1 MADFVLTPAQDR
13 AVHCTDKNVAV
24 SAGAGSGKTRVLVQR
39 YLYIL
44 GRGIDRPADTVLPRN
59 IVAVTFTRKAA
70 AEMCDRIRKEIEAKL
85 SEGEHCDY
93 WRQQLKGLDRAQIGT
108 MHSLCGSFLRT
119 NPVES
124 NLDPAFTVLEEAEY
138 AEFLEKE
145 VRDRLRSLLHRQDPA
160 AVLLCDEY
168 GSRSLQEQTLFLLQ
182 KGIAFT
188 AGELTGKYEE
198 ALAAIEKDAE
208 ELRSAFTPE
217 LAETCSPGN
226 RKVLEGNLAAIRN
239 ALSDLTVHANL
250 EYLETINKGLSR
262 RGKNQA
268 EICGIKDRLDS
279 VAAYPLCI
287 KALSLAPA
295 WEQYLLQMR
304 EHLSQKR
311 QEAGLLSFDDLE
323 EKALALL
330 EQHPDVLARYRK
342 QFRYI
347 MVDEFQDTNERQ
359 RRLVYL
365 LSGGHQ
371 EKLRDNR
378 LFIVGDSKQSIYR
391 FRGAD
396 VSVFARVRKEILAA
410 GGELIS
416 LNDNFRTVDSIL
428 QLCNAV
434 FPGLMGEDRSKD
446 VYYEA
451 MQYHRQSDIKPEL
464 FVQQY
469 AKDVSPMEARQT
481 EAAWLAERLAQL
493 RQEGVAF
500 GEMAILLQSMTHIT
514 LLTDA
519 LQQRAV
525 NYAVVDGRG
534 FYEQTE
540 VRDMLNIFAF
550 AVNPNDDLILSGVL
564 RSVYMGVNDAALT
577 RLHMALADYKMKTAA
592 AVSLWEFL
600 LISEYLTEKTE
611 EVFLTRAFSL
621 LCKLPSAAM
630 CLNLPDFCREIR
642 KILHP
647 EAVLAL
653 QPNGEEQLANL
664 RKLFRM
670 ADELSVQKLTTV
682 QDFVTRLQRLQE
694 KQDREA
700 SATVAAEDAV
710 QIMTVHKAKGLEFPL
725 VAVPFLDSQFNKD
738 KTRVAWHPER
748 GLGISVREE
757 GGTIVPGFLLQ
768 QIRDLNTE
776 KELEEKA
783 RLLYVAL
790 TRARDRLIL
799 SGSRKES
806 KNGKPSA
813 AKNWL
818 NWLDYGLPKDYAGI
832 GRQEATLE
840 TTDASGFLPLSQE
853 PEDFYP
859 ETLAR
864 LLEQVAPLQMYGGK
878 SMTHFSASSLQEYV
892 FCPRRYY
899 YRVIETIPPLEEREG
914 QGKGLPAAVLGSLVH
929 KALEKYAKR
938 RNGKPED
945 EGKEGAARHNDIE
958 EEKLWRTCYREAVEE
973 AAGGRFDLA
982 GEAEVLLWDYLRSD
996 LYKNFKDRQK
1006 YAEYEFRLPLLE
1018 DDDRVYTVS
1027 GVIDAVVEREKGKL
1041 EIIDYKSGLPPR
1053 DDEIPE
1059 GYAWQLVLYKMALE
1073 RLLQLRG
1080 ESAKVTKASLHY
1092 LRDRSERVLPD
1103 KDYRKE
1109 ILQVCGEIAGKKA
1122 EPDFAVRTENCACC
1136 PFAYMCKK
1144 N

>member
-13 AVHCTDKNVAV
+13 AVHCIDKNVAV

-39 YLYIL
+39 YLHIL
-44 GRGIDRPADTVLPRN
+44 GRGIDRPADTVLPHN

-85 SEGEHCDY
+85 SEGERRDY

-108 MHSLCGSFLRT
+108 IHSLCGSFLRA

-124 NLDPAFTVLEEAEY
+124 DLDPAFAVLEEKEY

-145 VRDRLRSLLHRQDPA
+145 VRDRLRSLLHQQDPA

-168 GSRSLQEQTLFLLQ
+168 GSRSLQEQTLAILQ
-182 KGIAFT
+182 KGVSLT
-188 AGELTGKYEE
+188 AGELTEKYKE
-198 ALAAIEKDAE
+198 ALAAIERDAE
-208 ELRSAFTPE
+208 ELKSAFTPE
-217 LAETCSPGN
+217 LAEACSPGN
-226 RKVLEGNLAAIRN
+226 RKILVGNLAAVQN
-239 ALSDLTVHANL
+239 ALSDLTDHANL
-250 EYLETINKGLSR
+250 EYLKIINKGLIR

-268 EICGIKDRLDS
+268 EICSIKDRLDS
-279 VAAYPLCI
+279 VSAYPLCL

-304 EHLSQKR
+304 EYLSQKR
-311 QEAGLLSFDDLE
+311 QETGLLSFDDLE
-323 EKALALL
+323 EKALVLL
-330 EQHPDVLARYRK
+330 EQHPHVLAGYRK

-378 LFIVGDSKQSIYR
+378 LFIVGDAKQSIYR

-396 VSVFARVRKEILAA
+396 VSVFARVRKEIMDA

-416 LNDNFRTVDSIL
+416 LNDNFRTVESIL
-428 QLCNAV
+428 QLCNAF
-434 FPGLMGEDRSKD
+434 FPVLMGEDASKD

-451 MQYHRQSDIKPEL
+451 LEYHRQSDIKPEL

-469 AKDVSPMEARQT
+469 TKDVSPMEARQT
-481 EAAWLAERLAQL
+481 EAVWLADRLARLHQN
-493 RQEGVAF
+493 GVAF
-500 GEMAILLQSMTHIT
+500 GEMAILLQSMNHIA

-519 LQQRAV
+519 LQQRGV

-540 VRDMLNIFAF
+540 IRDMLSLFAF
-550 AVNPNDDLILSGVL
+550 AVNPHDDLVLSGVL
-564 RSVYMGVNDAALT
+564 RSVYMGINDATLT
-577 RLHMALADYKMKTAA
+577 RLHMALAGYKKKAA
-592 AVSLWEFL
+592 DAVSLWEFL
-600 LISEYLTEKTE
+600 ITEKYLPEKDEE
-611 EVFLTRAFSL
+611 EVLARAVSL
-621 LCKLPSAAM
+621 LCQLPPAAM
-630 CLNLPDFCREIR
+630 CLNLPVFCRELR
-642 KILHP
+642 KLLHP

-653 QPNGEEQLANL
+653 QPNREEQLANL
-664 RKLFRM
+664 RKLFQM
-670 ADELSVQKLTTV
+670 ANDFSVQKQATV

-694 KQDREA
+694 KQEREA

-725 VAVPFLDSQFNKD
+725 VAVPFLDTQFNKD
-738 KTRVAWHPER
+738 KARIAWHPKC

-757 GGTIVPGFLLQ
+757 DGTISPSFLLQ
-768 QIRDLNTE
+768 QIRDLDTE

-799 SGSRKES
+799 SGSRKET
-806 KNGKPSA
+806 KNGNPST

-818 NWLDYGLPKDYAGI
+818 NWLDYGLAEDFAEIDRQVIKVETLTAG
-832 GRQEATLE
+832 EP
-840 TTDASGFLPLSQE
+840 LPLSQE
-853 PEDFYP
+853 PEDFSP
-859 ETLAR
+859 ETLAC
-864 LLEQVAPLQMYGGK
+864 LLEQAAPLQSYGGK
-878 SMTHFSASSLQEYV
+878 SMTFFSASSLQEFV

-899 YRVIETIPPLEEREG
+899 YRVIETIPPLEKTEG
-914 QGKGLPAAVLGSLVH
+914 QGRALPAAVLGSLIH
-929 KALEKYAKR
+929 KVLEKYAR
-938 RNGKPED
+938 RCKGKPD
-945 EGKEGAARHNDIE
+945 VSNREGTERHNGE
-958 EEKLWRTCYREAVEE
+958 EEKLWLTCYREAVEE
-973 AAGGRFDLA
+973 VAGGRFDLA
-982 GEAEVLLWDYLRSD
+982 GEAETLLRDYLNSD
-996 LYKNFKDRQK
+996 LYKSFSDRQRLT
-1006 YAEYEFRLPLLE
+1006 EYEFRLPLFS
-1018 DDDRVYTVS
+1018 DDAHIYTVS

-1041 EIIDYKSGLPPR
+1041 EIVDYKSGLPPR
-1053 DDEIPE
+1053 DNEMPE
-1059 GYAWQLVLYKMALE
+1059 GYAWQLALYKMALE

-1080 ESAKVTKASLHY
+1080 ESARVTKASLHY
-1092 LRDRSERVLPD
+1092 LRDLSERVLPE
-1103 KDYRKE
+1103 KDYTQE
-1109 ILQVCGEIAGKKA
+1109 ILQICREIAGKKA
-1122 EPDFAVRTENCACC
+1122 EQDFAVRTESCACC
-1136 PFAYMCKK
+1136 SFAYMCKK
-1144 N
+1144 Y

>member
-13 AVHCTDKNVAV
+13 AVHCIDKNVAV

-44 GRGIDRPADTVLPRN
+44 GRGIDRPEDTVLPRN
-59 IVAVTFTRKAA
+59 IVAVTFTRKAS
-70 AEMCDRIRKEIEAKL
+70 AEMSDRIRKEIEVKL
-85 SEGEHCDY
+85 SEGEYRDY

-108 MHSLCGSFLRT
+108 IHSLCSGFLRA

-124 NLDPAFTVLEEAEY
+124 DLDPAFAVLEETEY
-138 AEFLEKE
+138 AELLEKE
-145 VRDRLRSLLHRQDPA
+145 VRDRLRSLLHQQDAA

-168 GSRSLQEQTLFLLQ
+168 GSRSLQEQTLYLLQ
-182 KGIAFT
+182 KGFALT
-188 AGELTGKYEE
+188 AGELTEKYEE
-198 ALAAIEKDAE
+198 ALAAIKKDAE
-208 ELRSAFTPE
+208 ELKAAFTPK
-217 LAETCSPGN
+217 LAETSSPGN
-226 RKVLEGNLAAIRN
+226 RKILEGNLAAIRN
-239 ALSDLTVHANL
+239 ALSDLTDRANL
-250 EYLETINKGLSR
+250 EYLQTINQGLIR

-268 EICGIKDRLDS
+268 EICGIKDRLES
-279 VAAYPLCI
+279 VSAYPLCL
-287 KALSLAPA
+287 KALSLVPA

-304 EHLSQKR
+304 EYLSQKR

-330 EQHPDVLARYRK
+330 EQHPDVLAGYRK

-359 RRLVYL
+359 RRLIYL

-371 EKLRDNR
+371 EKLQDNH
-378 LFIVGDSKQSIYR
+378 LFIVGDAKQSIYR

-396 VSVFARVRKEILAA
+396 VSVFARVRKEMLAA

-434 FPGLMGEDRSKD
+434 FPGLMGEDASKD

-451 MQYHRQSDIKPEL
+451 LEYHRQSDIKPEL

-469 AKDVSPMEARQT
+469 TKDVSPLEARQA
-481 EAAWLAERLAQL
+481 EAAWLADRLARL
-493 RQEGVAF
+493 HQEGMAF
-500 GEMAILLQSMTHIT
+500 GEMAILLQSMTHVA

-540 VRDMLNIFAF
+540 IRDMLNLFAF
-550 AVNPNDDLILSGVL
+550 AVNPHDDLVLSGIL
-564 RSVYMGVNDAALT
+564 RSVYMGINDATLT
-577 RLHMALADYKMKTAA
+577 RLHMALADYKKKAA
-592 AVSLWEFL
+592 ATVSLWEFL
-600 LISEYLTEKTE
+600 MAEKYLPEKDE
-611 EVFLTRAFSL
+611 EAVLARAVSL
-621 LCKLPSAAM
+621 LCQLPPAAM
-630 CLNLPDFCREIR
+630 CLNLPGFCREIR
-642 KILHP
+642 KLLHP
-647 EAVLAL
+647 EAVLTL

-670 ADELSVQKLTTV
+670 ANDLSVQKQATV
-682 QDFVTRLQRLQE
+682 QDFATRLQHLQE

-710 QIMTVHKAKGLEFPL
+710 QLMTVHKAKGLEFPL
-725 VAVPFLDSQFNKD
+725 VAIPFLDTQFNKD
-738 KTRVAWHPER
+738 KARVAWHPER

-757 GGTIVPGFLLQ
+757 DVTIAPSFLLQ
-768 QIRDLNTE
+768 QIRELNTE

-799 SGSRKES
+799 SGSRKETKS
-806 KNGKPSA
+806 RKPST

-832 GRQEATLE
+832 GRQDVTLE
-840 TTDASGFLPLSQE
+840 TATATGLLPLSLE
-853 PEDFYP
+853 AEDFSP

-864 LLEQVAPLQMYGGK
+864 LLEQAAPLQMYGGK
-878 SMTHFSASSLQEYV
+878 SMTYFAASSLQEYV
-892 FCPRRYY
+892 LCPRRYY
-899 YRVIETIPPLEEREG
+899 YRVIEAIPPLEETKG
-914 QGKGLPAAVLGSLVH
+914 QGRILPASLLGSLVH
-929 KALEKYAKR
+929 KVLEKYAKR
-938 RNGKPED
+938 RTGKPD
-945 EGKEGAARHNDIE
+945 GGDKEGTGRYNSE
-958 EEKLWRTCYREAVEE
+958 TEKLWQTCYREAVEE
-973 AAGGRFDLA
+973 VAGGRFDLA
-982 GEAEVLLWDYLRSD
+982 GEAETLLRDYLHSD
-996 LYKNFKDRQK
+996 LFKSFSDRQRF
-1006 YAEYEFRLPLLE
+1006 AEYEFRLPLFR
-1018 DDDRVYTVS
+1018 DDAHIYTVS

-1053 DDEIPE
+1053 DNEIPE
-1059 GYAWQLVLYKMALE
+1059 GYAWQLALYKMALE

-1092 LRDRSERVLPD
+1092 LRDLSEHVLPD
-1103 KDYRKE
+1103 KDYRQE
-1109 ILQVCGEIAGKKA
+1109 ILQVCREIAGKKA
-1122 EPDFAVRTENCACC
+1122 EEDFAVRTEGCVCC